1 MAHRCQ
7 LAMAHPGQRPN
18 SHSTP
23 SPRVRRLR
31 RHPSPQTTGNNK
43 RVISRQTPVDIEQL
57 RPVLVPL
64 HPNLRRL
71 PSRILLAQKASQKDM
86 RTALVH
92 EQGLGPLQA
101 GAKRKR
107 VFNANENVVSN
118 SRLTGNSER
127 AKRLRSSY
135 SSSEECNDVDQS
147 DMDVDASTISSPG
160 YDDSERE
167 DGSVQGC
174 DDELSEEN
182 SSG

>member
-1 MAHRCQ
+1 
-7 LAMAHPGQRPN
+7 
-18 SHSTP
+18 
-23 SPRVRRLR
+23 
-31 RHPSPQTTGNNK
+31 
-43 RVISRQTPVDIEQL
+43 
-57 RPVLVPL
+57 
-64 HPNLRRL
+64 
-71 PSRILLAQKASQKDM
+71 M